1 MALKFNPPFASAP
14 GRCWHGSWLVAL
26 LLFTVSMAVFAWS
39 VVRAD
44 AAWQFLAAR
53 SITEAQLAA
62 AMVSEDAVETARR
75 RVQRAL
81 QWFPA
86 NPDYLDLAGQLRELS
101 ANQPGVVG
109 AERRALLHAAADY
122 YRRAISVRPLW
133 PYSWASLLGVK
144 DRLGEVDGE
153 FHLAL
158 ARSDELGPWEPQV
171 QLQLLE
177 AGLRHWDELGQGPR
191 ARVQRKLAAAVTVQP
206 REVFALV
213 RGFGRADLL
222 CAIASGQPQIEAYC
236 TDWHARQKVS

>member
-1 MALKFNPPFASAP
+1 MNIMALKFNLSFAPDP
-14 GRCWHGSWLVAL
+14 GQHWPAAL
-26 LLFTVSMAVFAWS
+26 LLFAVSLVVFAGA

-53 SITEAQLAA
+53 SITESQLAA
-62 AMVSEDAVETARR
+62 ATVSQDAVEAARR

-81 QWFPA
+81 QRFPA

-101 ANQPGVVG
+101 ASQPGVVG
-109 AERRALLHAAADY
+109 AERRTLLHAAADY

-144 DRLGEVDGE
+144 DQLGEVDAE

-158 ARSDELGPWEPQV
+158 ARSDELGPWEPRV
-171 QLQLLE
+171 QLRLLE
-177 AGLRHWDELGQGPR
+177 AGLRHWDELGKEPR

-222 CAIASGQPQIEAYC
+222 CAIESGQPQIEAYC